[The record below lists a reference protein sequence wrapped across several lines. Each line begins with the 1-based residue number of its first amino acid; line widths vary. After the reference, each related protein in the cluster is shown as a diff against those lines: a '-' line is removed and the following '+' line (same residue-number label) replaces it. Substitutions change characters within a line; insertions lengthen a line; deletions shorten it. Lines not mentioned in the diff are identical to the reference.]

1 MQFLR
6 KKLDE
11 QHHLFEKGGKLERFY
26 YLFEANDTILF
37 TPGLV
42 TKAASHVRDAL
53 DQKRMMI
60 TVVIALLPC
69 FLMAVFNTGYQA
81 NAGIAFGAEPIG
93 DWHSSLFETLGFVA
107 AASGDDVSF
116 FTLDNFVY
124 GLIFFLPVYAV
135 TMAVGG
141 FWEVLFSTI
150 RRHPITEGFLVT
162 GALIPLIMPP
172 SIPLWQVALA
182 TTFGIVLGK
191 EIFGGVGMNILNPAL
206 TARAFLFFAY
216 PAQISGDGPWLPF
229 DPNSVDAAVNGVG
242 SLPDASTGATY
253 LSLMANQDGFV
264 QNLPSVGSS
273 EWMNS
278 FLGLIPGSM
287 GETSALACLFGAV
300 ILIGSKIGS
309 WRTMA
314 GIVGGTVVMALVLN
328 VIGSDTNPMF
338 HVPFWWHFVI
348 GGWAFGA
355 VFMATDPV
363 SSPFTENGKLIYGFS
378 IGVLVV
384 LVRCVNPTYAEG
396 MMLAILFMNM
406 FAPLIDHFIVQ
417 ANVKRREQRNV
428 A

>member
-1 MQFLR
+1 
-6 KKLDE
+6 
-11 QHHLFEKGGKLERFY
+11 
-26 YLFEANDTILF
+26 
-37 TPGLV
+37 
-42 TKAASHVRDAL
+42 
-53 DQKRMMI
+53 
-60 TVVIALLPC
+60 
-69 FLMAVFNTGYQA
+69 
-81 NAGIAFGAEPIG
+81 
-93 DWHSSLFETLGFVA
+93 
-107 AASGDDVSF
+107 
-116 FTLDNFVY
+116 
-124 GLIFFLPVYAV
+124 
-135 TMAVGG
+135 
-141 FWEVLFSTI
+141 
-150 RRHPITEGFLVT
+150 
-162 GALIPLIMPP
+162 
-172 SIPLWQVALA
+172 
-182 TTFGIVLGK
+182 
-191 EIFGGVGMNILNPAL
+191 
-206 TARAFLFFAY
+206 
-216 PAQISGDGPWLPF
+216 
-229 DPNSVDAAVNGVG
+229 
-242 SLPDASTGATY
+242 
-253 LSLMANQDGFV
+253 
-264 QNLPSVGSS
+264 
-273 EWMNS
+273 
-278 FLGLIPGSM
+278 M

-384 LVRCVNPTYAEG
+384 LVRCVNPAYAEG